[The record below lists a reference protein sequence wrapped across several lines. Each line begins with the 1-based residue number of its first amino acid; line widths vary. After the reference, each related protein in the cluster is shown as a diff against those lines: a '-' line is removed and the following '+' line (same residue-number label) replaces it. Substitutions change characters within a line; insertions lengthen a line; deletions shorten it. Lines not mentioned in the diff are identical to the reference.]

1 MGSWKYG
8 LETGA
13 RASQSLGVCLH
24 FSSGVSSLM
33 FTILFH
39 LSKCDGHVCGGVS
52 TRLQITVILLTIT
65 YVEPSV
71 ITALTINYPPP
82 PLLPPDQDLM
92 KKTEW
97 F

>member
-65 YVEPSV
+65 LKHS
-71 ITALTINYPPP
+71 NY
-82 PLLPPDQDLM
+82 LCM
-92 KKTEW
+92 
-97 F
+97 